1 MTYVLANQTAIA
13 QKIKWLGA
21 EQNQPRVNGGIIE
34 ITVHSFALGDVE
46 DPEIYAAMPILKWE
60 KSESGQWVMIHAVDK
75 PTFYISMNYATYG
88 YQCVI
93 RAKLHE
99 EDVTFYELKWGNK

>member
-1 MTYVLANQTAIA
+1 MTYVPANQYAIA
-13 QKIKWLGA
+13 QKIKWLRT
-21 EQNQPRVNGGIIE
+21 EQNQPKVNGGIVE
-34 ITVHSFALGDVE
+34 ITVHSVALGDVD
-46 DPEIYAAMPILKWE
+46 DPEVYAAEPILKWE
-60 KSESGQWVMIHAVDK
+60 KSEPGQWIMIHAVDK
-75 PTFYISMNYATYG
+75 PTFYVGTNHMSYG